1 MKRINN
7 TIIIVLLSIFYGCN
21 DMDIPPKNILTDDD
35 VFASEAG
42 VTSYIT
48 GLYRGLPVEAFTYCR
63 TNGFKDW
70 MHYDGLGHNT
80 GEYMGS
86 DYCYGW
92 EVRSGFG
99 YWNYD
104 KIREVN
110 YLLETLPKYAANFT
124 QDELNQWTGEAHFS
138 RAFLYF
144 GLVKRYGGVP
154 IIDRVQNY
162 PEESIESLKVS
173 RNKEDEVWA
182 FIEKDLD
189 KAIELLPE
197 TKFGNNSRANK
208 YVAAALKSRAML
220 YAGTIAKYG
229 TVQLNGL
236 VGIPKDKAVAYLKSS
251 YAASKFVEQ
260 GGYTLYRKNGDKVQ
274 NYSDLFF
281 DAGSS
286 ENIFVKEYVYPP
298 RETAAHSFDCFNSPH
313 QMTGP
318 MGWGSAN
325 NPTVEWVE
333 LFGDLKTT
341 DNSGRPLRF
350 SKVSDFLADLEPRL
364 RASVL
369 FPGETFRN
377 QQIDVQGGI
386 YESYPNGTLHTSGTS
401 STLFNGIR
409 IMGLSGLGNDNGTF
423 TGFHMRKYLNPDPS
437 PSDLSDWQAQQDW
450 IVFRYAEILLNRAE
464 AACELYLEGNREA
477 DYLQDAKLCVND
489 IRDRAGAK
497 QLVVSADELSNID
510 VVRLERRKELGFENQ
525 TWWDFIRWRN
535 ADKIVNR
542 KHYKT
547 FAPYYVYDEKK
558 YIFLKGQHKIDVEW
572 TFPIKLY
579 YEGIPSAEI
588 DKNENLLPNNPQY

>member
-1 MKRINN
+1 MKRIND
-7 TIIIVLLSIFYGCN
+7 IILITLLSVLFGCN

-35 VFASEAG
+35 IFNSESG
-42 VTSYIT
+42 VTAYIT
-48 GLYRGLPVEAFTYCR
+48 RLYEGLPIESFTYCR
-63 TNGFKDW
+63 VNGFRDW

-92 EVRSGFG
+92 EVKSGFG
-99 YWNYD
+99 YWGYD
-104 KIREVN
+104 KIHDVN
-110 YLLETLPKYAANFT
+110 YLLETLPMYESNFT
-124 QDELNQWTGEAHFS
+124 QAQINQWLGEAYFS

-173 RNKEDEVWA
+173 RNKEDEVWT
-182 FIEKDLD
+182 FIGEDLD
-189 KAIELLPE
+189 KAIELLPD
-197 TKFGNNSRANK
+197 TKFAKNSRANK

-229 TVQLNGL
+229 TVQLDGL
-236 VGIPKDKAVAYLKSS
+236 IGIPHEKAVSYLKES
-251 YAASKFVEQ
+251 YAASKLIEQ
-260 GGYTLYRKNGDKVQ
+260 GGYVLYRKNSDKIQ
-274 NYSDLFF
+274 NYVDLFF
-281 DAGSS
+281 DESSS
-286 ENIFVKEYVYPP
+286 ESILVKEYIYPP
-298 RETAAHSFDCFNSPH
+298 RETFAHSYDCFNSPH

-333 LFGDLKTT
+333 LFGELKIT
-341 DNSGRPLRF
+341 DNNGNPLRF
-350 SKVSDFLADLEPRL
+350 DNVADFLSDIEPRL

-386 YESYPNGTLHTSGTS
+386 YESYPDGVLHTSGTS
-401 STLFNGIR
+401 STLFKGR
-409 IMGLSGLGNDNGTF
+409 RVMGLSGLGNDNGTF
-423 TGFHMRKYLNPDPS
+423 TGFHMRKYMNVDPT
-437 PSDLSDWQAQQDW
+437 PADLTDWQAQQDW

-464 AACELYLEGNREA
+464 AACELFAEGETDA
-477 DYLQDAKLCVND
+477 EYLQDALSCIND

-497 QLVVSADELSNID
+497 QLISSVNELNDID
-510 VVRLERRKELGFENQ
+510 VVRLERRKELGFENH

-535 ADKIVNR
+535 ADKMINHN
-542 KHYKT
+542 HYKT
-547 FAPYYVYDEKK
+547 FAPYYIYDENK
-558 YIFLKGQHKIDVEW
+558 YIFLKGQHKMDVEW
-572 TFPIKLY
+572 TFPVKLY
-579 YEGIPSAEI
+579 YEGIPSEEI
-588 DKNENLLPNNPQY
+588 NKNENLLPNNPQY